1 MSSTGQTAVPA
12 VFAFQVSLRRC
23 PQLFAK
29 HRYERTGAVISSL
42 ESGGGHFFPGGQ
54 QLQSMQQTKLL
65 PPLAEMHSCFLKEYA
80 AESFSCLRRSPRTA
94 FPAFCGPQD
103 RQAEFLPPALPGS
116 PTDAAI
122 GAERTPRT
130 LIAPQLF

>member
-1 MSSTGQTAVPA
+1 MSFSSDPSEQIYRAGTMSSTGQTVVPA
-12 VFAFQVSLRRC
+12 VFAFQVSLRRG

-42 ESGGGHFFPGGQ
+42 ESGAGHFFPGGQ

-80 AESFSCLRRSPRTA
+80 LVVSVGGTA
-94 FPAFCGPQD
+94 F
-103 RQAEFLPPALPGS
+103 ALQKYRIS
-116 PTDAAI
+116 
-122 GAERTPRT
+122 R
-130 LIAPQLF
+130 

>member
-29 HRYERTGAVISSL
+29 HGYERTGAVISSL

-65 PPLAEMHSCFLKEYA
+65 PPLAEMHSCFLQEYA
-80 AESFSCLRRSPRTA
+80 LNRSLSCAAIRAQL
-94 FPAFCGPQD
+94 FGAFCGRQD

-116 PTDAAI
+116 PTDAAT
-122 GAERTPRT
+122 GAERTPT
-130 LIAPQLF
+130 DWLP